1 MYTTMS
7 EFAGYSEIAKQFKTL
22 SLCAFTK
29 VYKTV
34 LYVFMA
40 LLLG

>member
-1 MYTTMS
+1 MS
-7 EFAGYSEIAKQFKTL
+7 EFAGYSEIAKQVKTL

-29 VYKTV
+29 VYNTV
-34 LYVFMA
+34 LYVFIS